1 MENFK
6 LYAVATRILQDAVKL
21 EAGENVC
28 IVSDTDT
35 EEIGQ
40 VFASCVAAMG
50 AEPVLTVITPRK
62 THGVEPPAIVA
73 AAMKAADVVL
83 QPITYAITHTNA
95 TKEALQAG
103 ARVLVMRGVT
113 KELML
118 YGAVGADYQ
127 KIDALSEMVRQR
139 MTKGKNV
146 RIVSPSGT
154 NLTLSVEGRT
164 GLMLTGL
171 VKGPGTF
178 AAMPDG
184 EAAIAPLE
192 GTAEGTLVIDHT
204 MDGIGILDAP
214 IRMEVHKGRIISI
227 EGGKSA
233 DKLQKMIEEAD
244 EGARNIAEFAIG
256 TNPNARLIGNM
267 AEDKKAW
274 GTVHIAVGDSHV
286 IGGTV
291 ESSIHLDGLLLS
303 PTVWIDEECVIDEG
317 KLLIDEGVAAVEAG
331 ASSQS

>member
-1 MENFK
+1 MENFN

-28 IVSDTDT
+28 IVSDTNT
-35 EEIGQ
+35 TEIGEI
-40 VFASCVAAMG
+40 FASCVAAMG

-62 THGVEPPAIVA
+62 THGVEPPEIVA

-95 TKEALQAG
+95 TKDALQAG
-103 ARVLVMRGVT
+103 ARVLVMRGIT
-113 KELML
+113 KDLML
-118 YGAVGADYQ
+118 YGAVGADYY
-127 KIDALSEMVRQR
+127 KIDQLSEVVRQR
-139 MTKGKNV
+139 MTKGNNV
-146 RIVSPSGT
+146 RIVTPSGT
-154 NLTLSVEGRT
+154 NLSLSIEGRT

-204 MDGIGILDAP
+204 MDAIGMLDTP
-214 IRMEVHKGRIISI
+214 IHMEVHQGRVISI

-233 DKLQKMIEEAD
+233 ERLRKIIEEAD

-303 PTVWIDEECVIDEG
+303 PTVWIDDECVIQEGRLLVQDETAM
-317 KLLIDEGVAAVEAG
+317 ESGVSAQG
-331 ASSQS
+331 

>member
-1 MENFK
+1 MENFN
-6 LYAVATRILQDAVKL
+6 LYAVATRILTEAVKL

-28 IVSDTDT
+28 IVADTNT
-35 EEIGQ
+35 SEIGE

-95 TKEALQAG
+95 TKEALGAG

-118 YGAVGADYQ
+118 YGAVGADYH
-127 KIDALSEMVRQR
+127 KIDLVSEVVRQR

-146 RIVSPSGT
+146 RITSPSGT
-154 NLTLSVEGRT
+154 DLTLSIEGRN

-184 EAAIAPLE
+184 EAAIAPVE
-192 GTAEGTLVIDHT
+192 GTTEGTLVIDHT
-204 MDGIGILDAP
+204 MDSLGILDAP
-214 IRMEVHKGRIISI
+214 IRMEVRKGHVVSI

-233 DKLQKMIEEAD
+233 ERLKKLIEESD
-244 EGARNIAEFAIG
+244 EGASNIAEFAIG

-303 PTVWIDEECVIDEG
+303 PTVWIDEECVIEAG
-317 KLLIDEGVAAVEAG
+317 KLLVEETPAVAPTG
-331 ASSQS
+331 A